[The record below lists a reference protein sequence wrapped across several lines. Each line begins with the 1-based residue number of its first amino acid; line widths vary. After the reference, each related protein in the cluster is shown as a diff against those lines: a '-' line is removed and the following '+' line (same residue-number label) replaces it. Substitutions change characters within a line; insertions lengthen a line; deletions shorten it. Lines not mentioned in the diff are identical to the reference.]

1 MKVAYALI
9 VTVFLASLIACG
21 GGSRSGSNGNPP
33 TLTALAVTPTSTSMG
48 VGSSQQFT
56 ATGKFSDGSSSNLST
71 SVQWTSSNS
80 SVAFVG
86 TNGMA
91 TGVAVGASM
100 ITATSGSM
108 NASATLN
115 ITSQGAS
122 LKAITISPTAVSLPV
137 NTAQQ
142 FTATGSYSDGSSRD
156 ITFLAT
162 WSSSALSI
170 ATVTNSG
177 LVQGIKAGSVT
188 ISASAGGVKQTTT
201 VTVTAPTISFISVS
215 PDGLTLPIGINQQY
229 IATAT
234 YTDGTSQDL
243 VSGVTWNSSSTSVAT
258 INGSGLAM
266 TTAAGATTIQATVGS
281 FTDSVTLT
289 VVNAHLSSISVAPSP
304 VTIAAG
310 TNQQFAATGIFDDG
324 STQTLTSVTWS
335 SSAPGVVTVDSSGL
349 AAGVA
354 AGTGNINATV
364 GSITGSAAITVTGAS
379 LVSIAVTPAN
389 SIMPVGASKQFVA
402 TGTFSDSSTQDITAS
417 VGWSSS
423 DAVVA
428 AINSAGLVTSTV
440 TGTTKISAI
449 LGAITGSTGLT
460 VSSAKLTSISITPAN
475 PKIAAGTSI
484 QLHAT
489 GKFSDGSSTTNLSG
503 VTWKSSKPNIAS
515 PRSTGIVRGKK
526 SGSVTISASLS
537 GITGTTTL
545 TVGTGILV
553 SITVT
558 PPSPTVVAG
567 QTQQFVATGSFNDGS
582 TQDITIMSHWSSSV
596 ASVATIANAPSVAGL
611 ATTSA
616 SGAAVITANS
626 GGVSNSTTM
635 TVN

>member
-1 MKVAYALI
+1 
-9 VTVFLASLIACG
+9 
-21 GGSRSGSNGNPP
+21 
-33 TLTALAVTPTSTSMG
+33 
-48 VGSSQQFT
+48 
-56 ATGKFSDGSSSNLST
+56 
-71 SVQWTSSNS
+71 
-80 SVAFVG
+80 
-86 TNGMA
+86 
-91 TGVAVGASM
+91 
-100 ITATSGSM
+100 
-108 NASATLN
+108 
-115 ITSQGAS
+115 
-122 LKAITISPTAVSLPV
+122 VSLPV

-156 ITFLAT
+156 ITLLAIWT
-162 WSSSALSI
+162 SSALST
-170 ATVTNSG
+170 ATVTSSG
-177 LVQGIKAGSVT
+177 LVQGINAGSVT
-188 ISASAGGVKQTTT
+188 ISASAGGIKQTTT
-201 VTVTAPTISFISVS
+201 ITVTAPTISFISVS

-243 VSGVTWNSSSTSVAT
+243 VSGVAWNSSSTSVAT

-266 TTAAGATTIQATVGS
+266 TTAAGTTTIQATVGS
-281 FTDSVTLT
+281 FTDSVILT
-289 VVNAHLSSISVAPSP
+289 VVNAHLLSISVTPSP

-310 TNQQFAATGIFDDG
+310 TRQQFAATGIFDDG

-349 AAGVA
+349 GAGIA
-354 AGTGNINATV
+354 GGTGSINATV

-389 SIMPVGASKQFVA
+389 STMPIGASKQFVA

-423 DAVVA
+423 NAAVA
-428 AINSAGLVTSTV
+428 AINSTGLVTSTV

-460 VSSAKLTSISITPAN
+460 VSSAKLTSIIITPAN

-503 VTWKSSKPNIAS
+503 VAWKSSKPNIAS
-515 PRSTGIVRGKK
+515 PRGTGIVRGKK

-537 GITGTTTL
+537 GITGTTTV
-545 TVGTGILV
+545 TVGTGTLV

-558 PPSPTVVAG
+558 PASPTVVAG
-567 QTQQFVATGSFNDGS
+567 QTQQFVATGSFSDGS
-582 TQDITIMSHWSSSV
+582 TQDITAMSHWSSSV

-616 SGAAVITANS
+616 SGTAVITANS
-626 GGVSNSTTM
+626 GGVNNSTTM

>member
-1 MKVAYALI
+1 
-9 VTVFLASLIACG
+9 
-21 GGSRSGSNGNPP
+21 
-33 TLTALAVTPTSTSMG
+33 
-48 VGSSQQFT
+48 
-56 ATGKFSDGSSSNLST
+56 
-71 SVQWTSSNS
+71 
-80 SVAFVG
+80 
-86 TNGMA
+86 
-91 TGVAVGASM
+91 
-100 ITATSGSM
+100 
-108 NASATLN
+108 
-115 ITSQGAS
+115 
-122 LKAITISPTAVSLPV
+122 V

-156 ITFLAT
+156 ITLLAT
-162 WSSSALSI
+162 WTSSALST
-170 ATVTNSG
+170 ATVTSSG
-177 LVQGIKAGSVT
+177 LVQGINAGSVT

-201 VTVTAPTISFISVS
+201 ITVTAPTISFISVS

-243 VSGVTWNSSSTSVAT
+243 VSGVAWNSSSTSVAT

-266 TTAAGATTIQATVGS
+266 TTAAGTTTIQATVGA

-289 VVNAHLSSISVAPSP
+289 VVNAHLLSISVTPSP

-310 TNQQFAATGIFDDG
+310 TRQQFAATGIFDDG
-324 STQTLTSVTWS
+324 STQTLTSVSWS
-335 SSAPGVVTVDSSGL
+335 SSTPGVVTVDSSGL

-354 AGTGNINATV
+354 GGTGSVNATV

-389 SIMPVGASKQFVA
+389 STMPIGASKQFVA

-423 DAVVA
+423 NAAVA
-428 AINSAGLVTSTV
+428 AINSAGLVTSTI

-449 LGAITGSTGLT
+449 LGAITGSTGLS
-460 VSSAKLTSISITPAN
+460 VSSAKLTSIIITPAN

-503 VTWKSSKPNIAS
+503 VAWKSSKPNIAS
-515 PRSTGIVRGKK
+515 PRNSGIVRGKK
-526 SGSVTISASLS
+526 SGLVTISASLS

-545 TVGTGILV
+545 TVGTGTLV

-558 PPSPTVVAG
+558 PASPIVTAG
-567 QTQQFVATGSFNDGS
+567 QTQQFVATGSFSDGS
-582 TQDITIMSHWSSSV
+582 TQDITIMAHWSSSV
-596 ASVATIANAPSVAGL
+596 ASVTTIANAPSLAGL

-616 SGAAVITANS
+616 SGTAVITANS